1 MILEKIT
8 GGTWASTL
16 LAAGAVISIFS
27 VTLVVMY
34 GQTRILF
41 AMGRDGLLPSMFAKV
56 NPRSM
61 TPVANTII
69 VAVATSIL
77 AGFIPLNWLLDAV
90 SIGTLVAFITVSV
103 GVIILRVRQPDLP
116 RPFKVPGYPV
126 TPVLSVLACMA
137 VLYGL
142 RWQTWL
148 VFGGCVVAVLV
159 FYLVWG
165 RRHSALNAGGAD
177 GYIPTA
183 VPGDDDVMFV
193 EEPKDHH
200 FVTKHKDEP

>member
-1 MILEKIT
+1 
-8 GGTWASTL
+8 
-16 LAAGAVISIFS
+16 
-27 VTLVVMY
+27 
-34 GQTRILF
+34 
-41 AMGRDGLLPSMFAKV
+41 
-56 NPRSM
+56 
-61 TPVANTII
+61 
-69 VAVATSIL
+69 
-77 AGFIPLNWLLDAV
+77 V
-90 SIGTLVAFITVSV
+90 SIGTLVAFITVSI
-103 GVIILRVRQPDLP
+103 GVIVLRVREPNLP

-126 TPVLSVLACMA
+126 TPVLSILACIA

-148 VFGGCVVAVLV
+148 VFGACVAAVLV

-177 GYIPTA
+177 GFIPTA